1 MTERLKHT
9 KENFGIGI
17 ILLLS
22 IVLNFVNL
30 GIEGNANTYYSA
42 GVKSMMMNLKNFFF
56 VSSDPSGFVTI
67 DKPPVGFWL
76 QTISAK
82 IFGFSGWSVILPQ
95 ALAGVISVW
104 LIYYLVKRSF
114 GTLAGLVAALCLATT
129 PIFVAASRN
138 NTIDNLLVLSLL
150 LACTAI
156 SRGAEDGKFKYLILS
171 LVLVG
176 IGFNIKMVEAYM
188 LAPAIF
194 ITYFL
199 SSAISYKTKI
209 KHLFAGGVV
218 LLAVSLSWALI
229 VDLVPAI
236 DRPFIG
242 SSTDNSVMELIIGH
256 NGLERIGLGGRNA
269 NRGAAQPQKSENQ
282 DNILQDQDRTSQRQD
297 FVSQGQSR
305 APQNQDHTLQNQ
317 NGASQNQMPVGRNGM
332 GNTSKAGITRLFTYN
347 NLSDQISWLLPF
359 AILGAII
366 AAIEEKV
373 RLFHFDNKRKL
384 SLLLW
389 FTWLLPEFIYFS
401 FSKNVT
407 HTYYLT
413 TMAPSVAALT
423 GIGLSTMWNLYKQGG
438 WKKWIL
444 PAAFIINGLIE
455 ILILYP
461 NYKTS
466 NSYRIILIA
475 TGILSLGAS
484 ITLIINAIIRSKN
497 SIQPEKTFVRKLNMV
512 LTSIAFIGIL
522 AAPMVWSST
531 TLFYPMN
538 GSSPAAGL
546 ELASGRQNKISTDN
560 SNTKLIQFL
569 EDNKQNEKYLV
580 AVPSA
585 MTYAS
590 DLILKTGEPVMT
602 IGGFS
607 GSDQIISLKDFRQL
621 VADGSI
627 RYALVN
633 GGSRMGGG
641 FGGSNSNNEI
651 TNWITENGNLVPD
664 SEWKDSTT
672 SDTSNNNQR
681 FGGFGGQA
689 GSAKLYDL
697 SGHFETSSIN

>member
-1 MTERLKHT
+1 MTEKVRFT
-9 KENFGIGI
+9 KEKFGIGV

-22 IVLNFVNL
+22 IILNFTNL
-30 GIEGNANTYYSA
+30 GIEGYANTYYSA

-114 GTLAGLVAALCLATT
+114 GTLAALVSALCLAIT

-150 LACTAI
+150 LACLAI
-156 SRGAEDGKFKYLILS
+156 SIAAEQGKFKYLILS

-188 LAPAIF
+188 LAPAVF

-199 SSAISYKTKI
+199 SSAVSYKKKI
-209 KHLFAGGVV
+209 KQLIVGGLV
-218 LLAVSLSWALI
+218 LLTVSLSWALA
-229 VDLVPAI
+229 VDSIPAST
-236 DRPFIG
+236 RPFVG
-242 SSTDNSVMELIIGH
+242 SSTNNSVMELIIGH
-256 NGLERIGLGGRNA
+256 NGLERIGLGGKYT
-269 NRGAAQPQKSENQ
+269 NRGNNPPQELTGKDNAQ
-282 DNILQDQDRTSQRQD
+282 
-297 FVSQGQSR
+297 
-305 APQNQDHTLQNQ
+305 
-317 NGASQNQMPVGRNGM
+317 QNQMPAGRNGM
-332 GNTSKAGITRLFTYN
+332 GNSSKTGITRLFTYN
-347 NLSDQISWLLPF
+347 NLSDQISWLLLF
-359 AILGAII
+359 AIIGAII
-366 AAIEEKV
+366 TAIEEKV
-373 RLFHFDNKRKL
+373 KLFKFDNKRKL

-389 FTWLLPEFIYFS
+389 SMWLLPEFIYFS

-423 GIGLSTMWNLYKQGG
+423 GIGLATMWKLYNEES

-444 PAAFIINGLIE
+444 PVAFIVNGVIE
-455 ILILYP
+455 ILILSP

-466 NSYRIILIA
+466 NGYSITLLV
-475 TGILSLGAS
+475 TGILSIGAS
-484 ITLIINAIIRSKN
+484 ISLIIAAIIKRKISV
-497 SIQPEKTFVRKLNMV
+497 QTEKISRRKLNIVM
-512 LTSIAFIGIL
+512 TSIAFIGIL
-522 AAPMVWSST
+522 TAPMVWSST

-546 ELASGRQNKISTDN
+546 ELTSGKQDRNFGS
-560 SNTKLIQFL
+560 SSSSKLIQFL
-569 EDNKQNEKYLV
+569 EDHKQNEQYLV

-607 GSDQIISLKDFRQL
+607 GSDKIISLDEFKQL
-621 VADGSI
+621 VSQGAV
-627 RYALVN
+627 RYALVS

-641 FGGSNSNNEI
+641 FGGSNSNNDI
-651 TNWITENGNLVPD
+651 MNWIKANGKLVPD

-672 SDTSNNNQR
+672 SNTSNNNQKSGE
-681 FGGFGGQA
+681 FGGEA
-689 GSAKLYDL
+689 NSAELYDL
-697 SGHFETSSIN
+697 S